1 MIRMISLSDEEFG
14 WLGSHIRLMGF
25 HLRYDLGLGLVSN
38 RPVMCHTSSVI
49 VLKAYSSD
57 VSRAASQRKS
67 VSSST
72 LASGLSENL
81 TSDVKACS

>member
-1 MIRMISLSDEEFG
+1 MIRMTSLFVEVFG
-14 WLGSHIRLMGF
+14 WLGSHKRLMGF

-38 RPVMCHTSSVI
+38 RPVMCHTYSVI
-49 VLKAYSSD
+49 VLIAYSSD

-67 VSSST
+67 ASSST

-81 TSDVKACS
+81 TSDVRVCS